1 MDNKYLLVS
10 DRNVYTD
17 IKICWWYTLFCF
29 SHLHQMADFTPQ
41 YPIPHQQEQNKS
53 QNYQPHHLTVI
64 LMAPNYYTALLP
76 SWLIANWIWDCRCII
91 YSIITHHLRILA
103 ISYVLGCF
111 LNWKKKKHSAIYDNY
126 LYQQGN
132 NRIHSNRQWRKTRC
146 NFVANVCF
154 TKTG

>member
-17 IKICWWYTLFCF
+17 IKIHWWYTLFCF

-53 QNYQPHHLTVI
+53 QNYPPHHLTVI

-91 YSIITHHLRILA
+91 YSIITHHLCILA
-103 ISYVLGCF
+103 ISYFLGCF
-111 LNWKKKKHSAIYDNY
+111 LNWKKKHSAIYDNY

-132 NRIHSNRQWRKTRC
+132 NRIHSNRQWRKTKSC
-146 NFVANVCF
+146 FVANVCF